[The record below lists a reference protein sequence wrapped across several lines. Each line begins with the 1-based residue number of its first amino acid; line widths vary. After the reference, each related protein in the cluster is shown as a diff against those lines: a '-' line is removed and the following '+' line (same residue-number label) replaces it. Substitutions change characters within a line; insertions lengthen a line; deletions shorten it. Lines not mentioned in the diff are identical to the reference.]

1 MAAQRLLLASLL
13 FLSTPATAHAA
24 VRRSAADGFT
34 IEHKLPASVPAAD
47 LFRAIG
53 QVDKWWSSTHSWSGS
68 AANLSLKLEA
78 GGCFCERWA
87 EGSAEHG
94 RVVQVQRD
102 RLVRLNAT
110 LGPLLEM
117 AVSGALTFQLS
128 PAASGSGTDLI
139 VTYRISGDS
148 THGLRALAGPVDK
161 VIGEAAARLV
171 RFAGTGKPE

>member
-1 MAAQRLLLASLL
+1 MGVRRLWLAAAVAL
-13 FLSTPATAHAA
+13 FLPVEAAAA
-24 VRRSAADGFT
+24 VRRSAPDA
-34 IEHKLPASVPAAD
+34 IAVEHKLPAAVDPAA

-53 QVDKWWSSTHSWSGS
+53 QVDRWWSSTHSWSGS

-94 RVVQVQRD
+94 RVIQVLRD
-102 RLVRLNAT
+102 RLVRINAT
-110 LGPLLEM
+110 LGPLMEM
-117 AVSGALTFQLS
+117 AVTGVLTFQLS
-128 PAASGSGTDLI
+128 PAASGKGTELV

-148 THGLRALAGPVDK
+148 THGLRALSGPVDR

-171 RFAGTGKPE
+171 RFATTGKPE